1 MRKTLATCLAAVLA
15 GSLAAAPVAGAQQQG
30 QPPAGQPQAGQP
42 PLARQAAPQR
52 PGGQAIEGIVAL
64 VNDEVISQSDL
75 RNRARLMLL
84 SFTQQ
89 PDDQVLAEVQD
100 RALEALIEEKIQ
112 LKEFRKLVK
121 GTEIS
126 DAEVNQD
133 IARLAQRN
141 RMTPEQFVGGI
152 QQAGVNPQTLRDQVR
167 AEIAWTA
174 LIRGRFA
181 RQIRVSELR
190 VSEMMDRFRD
200 SIDEPQYRIA
210 EIYLYAPDTGS
221 RANAMNTARTL
232 ANQIQ
237 QGASFEAVAQQ
248 FSAAP
253 SASAGGDLG
262 WLSQADLRP
271 EIAAAIKDVT
281 APAMLEPLE
290 SEGGV
295 YLIGYLGKRE
305 AADVNDVTMDLKQL
319 QATGDDAAAKLS
331 RIRSSARTCDA
342 AAAAASNEQG
352 VTATDMKA
360 VAVPQM
366 ADNFRTALEP
376 LQQGGSTEVLDL
388 APDSKTVLF
397 VCSRTITGANMPT
410 RDQIRDQLFD
420 TEISMLADRY
430 LRDLKREATIVVR

>member
-1 MRKTLATCLAAVLA
+1 MRKTLGTCIAALLA
-15 GSLAAAPVAGAQQQG
+15 GSLAAAPFAGAQTGQQR
-30 QPPAGQPQAGQP
+30 PPQPQ
-42 PLARQAAPQR
+42 RT
-52 PGGQAIEGIVAL
+52 GQAIEGIVAL

-84 SFTQQ
+84 SFPQQ
-89 PDDQVLAEVQD
+89 PDEQVLAEVQE
-100 RALEALIEEKIQ
+100 RALQGLIEEKIQ
-112 LKEFRKLVK
+112 LKEFKKLTQED
-121 GTEIS
+121 GIS
-126 DAEVNQD
+126 DEEVD
-133 IARLAQRN
+133 RDLARLAQRN
-141 RMTPEQFVGGI
+141 QMTTQQFLAGI
-152 QQAGVNPQTLRDQVR
+152 QAAGVNPQTLRDQVR
-167 AEIAWTA
+167 AEIAWSA

-190 VSEMMDRFRD
+190 VDEMMDRFRD
-200 SIDEPQYRIA
+200 SVDEPQYRIA

-221 RANAMNTARTL
+221 RVNAMNTARTL
-232 ANQIQ
+232 SEQIA
-237 QGASFEAVAQQ
+237 QGASFDAVAQQ

-281 APAMLEPLE
+281 APAILPPLE

-305 AADVNDVTMDLKQL
+305 AADLNNVMMDLKQL
-319 QATGDDAAAKLS
+319 TASGDDAAAKLE
-331 RIRSSARTCDA
+331 RIRTSARTCEA
-342 AAAAASNEQG
+342 AATAATGAEG

-360 VAVPQM
+360 VAVPEM
-366 ADNFRTALEP
+366 SENFRTALEP
-376 LQQGGSTEVLDL
+376 LQQGGSTPVLDL
-388 APDSKTVLF
+388 TPDSKTVLF
-397 VCSRTITGANMPT
+397 VCARSIAGADMPT